1 MKLVTKKKRSINTN
15 LRKKSKLNY
24 KNLNLK
30 CNFELFNDPDQNY
43 VILSGIMESADIL
56 VYQFKKYRVA
66 FNCQLIKPET
76 DLLVAH

>member
-30 CNFELFNDPDQNY
+30 CNFELFNDPNQNY
-43 VILSGIMESADIL
+43 VILSGIMESTCIS
-56 VYQFKKYRVA
+56 V
-66 FNCQLIKPET
+66 
-76 DLLVAH
+76 